1 MTFFKAAALFGIL
14 ILLGPLAPR
23 AQAWNATGHMVVAS
37 IAYDQLSPRTKAAV
51 DALLA
56 QHRDYPLW
64 MRDLPAGYTDRARYA
79 FMKAATWPDD
89 IRKTP
94 DDRPIWH
101 YVDVPVIAPG
111 YTPDPVALLPVKPNA
126 ETQIVEETRLLSNA
140 SASDADRAI
149 ALCWVEHLIGDV
161 HQPLHDSS
169 LFSPVFPKGDKGG
182 NSETLTPGAL
192 DADPIL
198 KALDPRHFP
207 KNLHA
212 VWDDLLGDKR
222 NPAQVQASATALEGK
237 HSRAEF
243 PQIAQ
248 HTDAHSWVLEGNALA
263 AKDVYRNGSLLL
275 APEPGGKRAVVMLP
289 AGYLDAA
296 HALADRQIVL
306 AGDRLADTLNALSFP
321 PIMPVRA
328 ITKTTSPITP

>member
-1 MTFFKAAALFGIL
+1 MNVFKLAVMLGIV

-23 AQAWNATGHMVVAS
+23 AQAWNWTGHMAVAS
-37 IAYDQLSPRTKAAV
+37 IAYDQLTPKTKAAI

-56 QHRDYPLW
+56 RQRDYPLW
-64 MRDLPAGYTDRARYA
+64 MRDLPAGDTDRARFA

-111 YTPDPVALLPVKPNA
+111 YTPDPTALLPVKPNA
-126 ETQIVEETRLLSNA
+126 ETQIGEESRLLSNLSA
-140 SASDADRAI
+140 SAAERAV
-149 ALCWVEHLIGDV
+149 ALCWIEHLIGDI

-169 LFSPVFPKGDKGG
+169 LFSPLFPKGDKGG
-182 NSETLTPGAL
+182 NSQTLAPGAL
-192 DADPIL
+192 AADPTF
-198 KALDPRHFP
+198 KAFDAKHFP

-212 VWDDLLGDKR
+212 LWDDLLGDTR
-222 NPAQVQASATALEGK
+222 DPAQVQTLATTLEAE
-237 HSRAEF
+237 HRRADL

-248 HTDAHSWVLEGNALA
+248 HTDVHAWVLEGNALA
-263 AKDVYRNGSLLL
+263 ARDVYRGGPLPL
-275 APEPGGKRAVVMLP
+275 APEPGGDRAIVTLP

-306 AGDRLADTLNALSFP
+306 AGDRLADTLNALAFP
-321 PIMPVRA
+321 PSSSVPTVSA
-328 ITKTTSPITP
+328 NH